1 MNTDFGIFFL
11 ICIIILAVA
20 AFFCLVRA
28 IRGPKIADRI
38 MAANMIG
45 TLTMAIILLMSVLL
59 GESYIIDVA
68 LVYAVIS
75 FLGVIV
81 ITKIYMGRYFQYKDK
96 DRRKKARK
104 AETEGKQ

>member
-1 MNTDFGIFFL
+1 MELGIFFL
-11 ICIIILAVA
+11 VCVIILAIA
-20 AFFCLVRA
+20 TFFCLVRA

-45 TLTMAIILLMSVLL
+45 TLTMAIILLLGVYL

-75 FLGVIV
+75 FLAVIV
-81 ITKIYMGRYFQYKDK
+81 ITKIYMGHYRETKENRQ
-96 DRRKKARK
+96 KKRERGEEMK
-104 AETEGKQ
+104 